1 MKPNYTNRKTKF
13 MLIVFGLMFLYKVS
27 ANISADIDFGT
38 GLVIDTVLCKHHP
51 DYSYAMYLPSGYNA
65 SLHWPVIYIFDPG
78 ARGALAVNVFKKGA
92 EQYGYI
98 LICSNNSRN
107 GDWQKIIEAVVN
119 TIEDVGER
127 FSLDT
132 SRIYTAGFSGG
143 SRVAAYIAQT
153 TKKIAGVIG
162 CGAGS
167 PATNNQYEQLSYVYM
182 GIVGNQDMNYQEMLK
197 YEEVLT
203 KKGVTAKLI
212 TFDAGHQWPDS
223 MMIQEAVEWIELYAM
238 RKGIKHP
245 DNIFIRKLFE
255 KQQEQ
260 IRLMEN
266 QNDLIEASRSLYYV
280 LRDFSDQPDVVKCK
294 QQKDSLEELK
304 DYKKALKA
312 WNKIR
317 SEELSLQASFI
328 NALNNAAALE
338 VIPDSIS
345 NWWKAEISK
354 LKIQSKSKNQNNQ
367 YEALR
372 LLNFLTGTCSAS
384 ANEFVNKKSY
394 LKAAVLLQINT
405 YLQPENSNAY
415 YALARVHALNKQQ
428 EPSLRILEK
437 AVKLGFKNKAAVMKD
452 PAFIFLKDNNHFK
465 DILTRLQ

>member
-1 MKPNYTNRKTKF
+1 MT
-13 MLIVFGLMFLYKVS
+13 FGLMLHQIS
-27 ANISADIDFGT
+27 ANTADFGK
-38 GLVIDTVLCKHHP
+38 GRVIDTVVCKHHP

-65 SLHWPVIYIFDPG
+65 STYWPVIYIFDPG
-78 ARGALAVNVFKKGA
+78 ARGTLAVNVFKKGA

-107 GDWQKIIEAVVN
+107 GDWNKTIEAVVN
-119 TIEDVGER
+119 TIDDVGER

-167 PATNNQYEQLSYVYM
+167 PATNNQNEPLSYVYM
-182 GIVGNQDMNYQEMLK
+182 GIVGNQDMNYLEMLK
-197 YEEVLT
+197 YEETLT
-203 KKGVTAKLI
+203 RQGVTTNIK

-223 MMIQEAVEWIELYAM
+223 LIIQDAFEWIELYAM

-245 DNIFIRKLFE
+245 DNTFIRKLFE
-255 KQQEQ
+255 KQREQ

-266 QNDLIEASRSLYYV
+266 QNDLIEASRSLNYV
-280 LRDFSDQPDVVKCK
+280 VRDFSDQPDVVKCK
-294 QQKDSLEELK
+294 QQRDSLEGHK

-317 SEELSLQASFI
+317 SEESVSQVSFI
-328 NALNNAAALE
+328 NALNNTVTLE
-338 VIPDSIS
+338 VIPDSIG

-354 LKIQSKSKNQNNQ
+354 LKVQSKSKNQNNK

-372 LLNFLTGTCSAS
+372 LLSFLGGTCSSS

-405 YLQPENSNAY
+405 YIQPENSNIY
-415 YALARVHALNKQQ
+415 YALARVYALNKQQ
-428 EPSLRILEK
+428 EPSLRALEK
-437 AVKLGFKNKAAVMKD
+437 AIKLGFKNKTAVTKE

-465 DILTRLQ
+465 DILARLQ